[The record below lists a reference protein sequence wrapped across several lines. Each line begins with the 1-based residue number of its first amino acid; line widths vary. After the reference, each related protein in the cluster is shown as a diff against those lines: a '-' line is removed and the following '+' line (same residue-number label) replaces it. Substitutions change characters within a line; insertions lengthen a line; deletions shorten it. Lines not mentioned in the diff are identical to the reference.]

1 MIEILTDSTSD
12 LNTPLMEQYGL
23 RFIPLQVIIG
33 EAAYKDLVEIDVPR
47 LFQSVEELGILPK
60 TSAPS
65 VADFTA
71 FFDASPAEDLIFIGI
86 GSKLSATYQS
96 AVLAAETSRKNVHV
110 IDSANLSTG
119 IGTLVLNACEMKNQG
134 SSAGEIVS
142 RIEAEKDKVRCY
154 FVIDTMDYLYKGGRC
169 TAMQALVGSI
179 LKIRPVIEVRPDG
192 TLGVKDKVS
201 GSRKKAQ
208 QRLLEMIKKDRE
220 QLDLRRA
227 FITHTC
233 SQEEAESVKAE
244 LLKIA
249 PFEAV
254 HITNAGAVIASH
266 CGPDTLGLI
275 YALK

>member
-12 LNTPLMEQYGL
+12 LNQPLMDQYGL

-33 EAAYKDLVEIDVPR
+33 ETAYKDLVEIDVPR
-47 LFQSVEELGILPK
+47 LFKSVEELGVLPK

-71 FFDASPAEDLIFIGI
+71 FFDASPAEDVIFIGI

-96 AVLAAETSRKNVHV
+96 GLLAAQASRKKVHM

-119 IGTLVLNACEMKNQG
+119 IGSLVLNACEMKAAG
-134 SSAGEIVS
+134 ASAQEIVDRS
-142 RIEAEKDKVRCY
+142 EADKGKIRCY

-169 TAMQALVGSI
+169 TPMQALVGSI

-201 GSRKKAQ
+201 GTRKKAQ
-208 QRLLEMIKKDRE
+208 QRLLEMVKKDRE
-220 QLDLRRA
+220 QLDLRRV

-249 PFEAV
+249 PFQAV

-266 CGPDTLGLI
+266 CGPET
-275 YALK
+275 